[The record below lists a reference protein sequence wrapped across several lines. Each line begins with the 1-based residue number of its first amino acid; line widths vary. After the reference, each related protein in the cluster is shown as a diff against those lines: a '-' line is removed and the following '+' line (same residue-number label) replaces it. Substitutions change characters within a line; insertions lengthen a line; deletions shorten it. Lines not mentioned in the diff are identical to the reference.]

1 MNRKHDFSYIKRI
14 ARFIRR
20 SLAVPCE
27 ALREAW
33 GEGGRTGFSLIEVL
47 LTLAMVALIV
57 TPIMIQQ
64 GNLVRNADRISR
76 RATAVEQAQLFLYET
91 QAQIQPGVMEHNAE
105 KKIEGIYPMTLQFK
119 RTQVSA
125 KSDFGSFTNLVQ
137 DTVNVS
143 WDENGSPLHE
153 KIVTF
158 RYQYPIQEKKK

>member
-1 MNRKHDFSYIKRI
+1 MVSNKIKPVFAYGFFRH
-14 ARFIRR
+14 R
-20 SLAVPCE
+20 E
-27 ALREAW
+27 KALS
-33 GEGGRTGFSLIEVL
+33 GFSLVEVL

-64 GNLVRNADRISR
+64 GTLVRNADRISR
-76 RATAVEQAQLFLYET
+76 RAMAVEQAQLFLYET
-91 QAQIQPGVMEHNAE
+91 QAQIQPGIMEHHAE
-105 KKIEGIYPMTLQFK
+105 KKVEGIYPMTLQFK

-158 RYQYPIQEKKK
+158 RYQYPLQQEKKK